1 MNIQRW
7 TNDMIAASKVETI
20 LTLAGTDYETGL
32 INIAAVSEKQRQFGA
47 DVRIRA
53 LASVWD
59 HVDEAYKTAEFA
71 NAVLR
76 AANKHA
82 NAKWWIDRESH
93 TLAFGSFHDLDED
106 IDQELG

>member
-32 INIAAVSEKQRQFGA
+32 VNLAAVSEKQRQFGA

-59 HVDEAYKTAEFA
+59 QVDPSYQTAEFA
-71 NAVLR
+71 NVVLR
-76 AANKHA
+76 AANRHA
-82 NAKWWIDRESH
+82 DAKWWINRESH
-93 TLAFGSFHDLDED
+93 TLAIGNFHDLDED
-106 IDQELG
+106 IEQELG